1 MESSLLSWCG
11 AATLPVGFATFD
23 ALYADGT
30 CKYTTLAD
38 GTKTKAPCPEAFG
51 YLIGTTALCSLT
63 SMILSFVPPKKL
75 QKIFPPL
82 VTGVTVLLI
91 VSCSIFVERGNLH

>member
-1 MESSLLSWCG
+1 M
-11 AATLPVGFATFD
+11 GFATFD

-30 CKYTTLAD
+30 CSYTTLAD
-38 GTKTKAPCPEAFG
+38 GTRTKAPCPEAFG

-63 SMILSFVPPKKL
+63 TIILSFVPPKKL

-91 VSCSIFVERGNLH
+91 VSDRWLARSCSLLITTFARAQT